1 MNKKFLTVLLI
12 LTMVFMLC
20 LTGCSDNKNDMDT
33 PKYKGDN
40 VVYVVK
46 DDIKDVG
53 DDVKDGAD
61 KMGDDLKD
69 GAKDAGDDVK
79 DGVKDADKDIKDGT
93 DKDKS
98 NE

>member
-1 MNKKFLTVLLI
+1 
-12 LTMVFMLC
+12 
-20 LTGCSDNKNDMDT
+20 
-33 PKYKGDN
+33 
-40 VVYVVK
+40 
-46 DDIKDVG
+46 
-53 DDVKDGAD
+53 
-61 KMGDDLKD
+61 MGDDLKD